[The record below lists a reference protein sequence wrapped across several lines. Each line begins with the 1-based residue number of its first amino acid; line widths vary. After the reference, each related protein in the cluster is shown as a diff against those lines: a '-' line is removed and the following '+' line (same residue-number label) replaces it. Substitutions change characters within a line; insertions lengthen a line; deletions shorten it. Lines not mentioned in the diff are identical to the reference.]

1 MGGVTADQDSSQSAS
16 FASPS
21 PVQAPW
27 QAAQEQVRKE
37 DLSAISPAYYAVGQP
52 LVYWQLGQVDLSANP
67 YFYPSGSDSDK
78 DC

>member
-1 MGGVTADQDSSQSAS
+1 VIADQISSQSAS

-27 QAAQEQVRKE
+27 QAVEEQVGKGN
-37 DLSAISPAYYAVGQP
+37 LSSISPAYYAVGQP
-52 LVYWQLGQVDLSANP
+52 FVYWQLGQVDLVANP